1 MVISGVGRGVADVRR
16 ESTVNVVIN
25 RRGALALATLG
36 VLTMGVGVSAG
47 AQDPAVPTPTPPPAA
62 DTPPAPAAPASDA
75 FAFNGKSGIIS
86 WVVKASETEAF
97 ELVWTV
103 IRGRLAASKDP
114 DLRAMEA
121 SLTIFRMEDAEGQDA
136 TYLFLAHPAAKAS
149 YSVSPFLLYA
159 SGLFERP
166 EADEL
171 FETLQK
177 ATIRV
182 NPVAVESI
190 NPSPPA

>member
-1 MVISGVGRGVADVRR
+1 
-16 ESTVNVVIN
+16 VNVVIN
-25 RRGALALATLG
+25 RLGVLALATLG
-36 VLTMGVGVSAG
+36 VLTMGSGVSAG
-47 AQDPAVPTPTPPPAA
+47 AQDPAVPTPTPPAA
-62 DTPPAPAAPASDA
+62 DTPPAPAAPAGDA
-75 FAFNGKSGIIS
+75 FAFSGKSGIIS
-86 WVVKASETEAF
+86 WVVKAGETEAF

-103 IRGRLAASKDP
+103 IRGRLAASTDP

-121 SLTIFRMEDAEGQDA
+121 TLTIFRMEDAEGQDA

-149 YSVSPFLLYA
+149 YSVSPFLLYS

-177 ATIRV
+177 ATVRV
-182 NPVAVESI
+182 TPVAVESI

>member
-1 MVISGVGRGVADVRR
+1 MTVAIHRCVG
-16 ESTVNVVIN
+16 
-25 RRGALALATLG
+25 LALVTLALVTLG
-36 VLTMGVGVSAG
+36 ANTPNARE
-47 AQDPAVPTPTPPPAA
+47 QDPAAPAPTPAAPAAETPPPPSTPPPAT
-62 DTPPAPAAPASDA
+62 DGFT
-75 FAFNGKSGIIS
+75 FAGKSGIIS

-149 YSVSPFLLYA
+149 YSVSPFLLYE

-177 ATIRV
+177 ATVRV
-182 NPVAVESI
+182 NPVAVEPI
-190 NPSPPA
+190 TTSPQA

>member
-1 MVISGVGRGVADVRR
+1 MP
-16 ESTVNVVIN
+16 
-25 RRGALALATLG
+25 GANTPKARQ
-36 VLTMGVGVSAG
+36 
-47 AQDPAVPTPTPPPAA
+47 QDPAAPAPTPAAPPAAETPPPPSTPPPAA
-62 DTPPAPAAPASDA
+62 DGFT
-75 FAFNGKSGIIS
+75 FAGKSGIIS

-149 YSVSPFLLYA
+149 YSVSPFLLYE

-177 ATIRV
+177 ATVRV
-182 NPVAVESI
+182 NPVAVEPI
-190 NPSPPA
+190 NTSPQA